1 MENFM
6 NRRTLPGISCVMICF
21 IFFIMNPAYADLK
34 GIAKLDGFRG
44 DLLVKSLGSW
54 GVAPQHEMPL
64 YTGDKIFTEN
74 GTGTIL
80 FHDGSV
86 LDIQPNSV
94 IRVVEHGEK
103 DVRDRD
109 IRVLLGKVRY
119 KSGKTSKAK
128 VKLIS
133 PMMLAGLTRT
143 EVWFGTDGTNT
154 YLKQISGSSEKIGNV
169 IIGDVPDIKPLQTA
183 KDLNFQASVK
193 SRQIWKDY
201 FAAKEELA
209 GEKIATEVNAYKLKS
224 RSDQVISLEGE
235 QKRKK
240 HIELMGRLSKY
251 TASVCEENI
260 TENDAFANHADVS
273 VTGKAKEAKQ
283 VVGKALSKSREVSDM
298 SVSVKQE
305 IASLEKQRLSRAER
319 HEPLLLAF
327 AGAGV
332 SDIIRLLADR
342 KGISSDRI
350 RSLLM
355 KSMLEYNSM
364 YEKSAMAY
372 MIIGDVYTSGIP
384 GLSGDLADF
393 ESDAGEITSLAAQ
406 AFDKVKTYIRQ
417 ATESKSDEERER
429 YLILAEMN
437 AELIAACAS
446 EMSLSCN
453 LTEAIQLLRSE
464 TVGDETKQEA
474 VIKALIQKK
483 ELSAQARQ
491 RIADIVRESESLT
504 RRDELDNNRKKIRE
518 ESEKIGSSNEVHEN
532 FFIRNMRRFSMILSG
547 PVPPELNLNGDALI
561 PGLPTDPDAGPP
573 LEWDNIL
580 KDPPVTDSEPASPI

>member
-1 MENFM
+1 MENFV
-6 NRRTLPGISCVMICF
+6 NRRTLLSISCVML
-21 IFFIMNPAYADLK
+21 IFFIANPAHADLK
-34 GIAKLDGFRG
+34 GIARLDGFRG
-44 DLLVKSLGSW
+44 EVLVKSLGSW
-54 GVAPQHEMPL
+54 GVAPQQEMPL

-103 DVRDRD
+103 DVRERD

-119 KSGKTSKAK
+119 KSGKTSKTK

-143 EVWFGTDGTNT
+143 EVWFGTDGTRT
-154 YLKQISGSSEKIGNV
+154 YLKQVSGSSEKIGD
-169 IIGDVPDIKPLQTA
+169 IISGDVPDITQLQTA

-240 HIELMGRLSKY
+240 HIDLMGRLSKY
-251 TASVCEENI
+251 TASVCEENM
-260 TENDAFANHADVS
+260 TENDAFANHADFLVA
-273 VTGKAKEAKQ
+273 GRAKEAKQ
-283 VVGKALSKSREVSDM
+283 VVGKALGKSREVSDM
-298 SVSVKQE
+298 SASVKQE
-305 IASLEKQRLSRAER
+305 IASLEKQYLSRTER
-319 HEPLLLAF
+319 REPLMLAF
-327 AGAGV
+327 AGAGF
-332 SDIIRLLADR
+332 SDIIRILADR
-342 KGISSDRI
+342 KDASADRI
-350 RSLLM
+350 RSVLM

-364 YEKSAMAY
+364 HEKSAMSY
-372 MIIGDVYTSGIP
+372 TIIGDVYTSGIP
-384 GLSGDLADF
+384 GLADELADF
-393 ESDAGEITSLAAQ
+393 ESDAGELTVLGAQ
-406 AFDKVKTYIRQ
+406 AFEKVKTYIGQ
-417 ATESKSDEERER
+417 ATDSKSDEERER
-429 YLILAEMN
+429 YLALAEMN
-437 AELIAACAS
+437 ADLIAACAS
-446 EMSLSCN
+446 EMNLACN

-464 TVGDETKQEA
+464 TVGDKTKKIS
-474 VIKALIQKK
+474 VIKALIEEKK
-483 ELSAQARQ
+483 LSAQARQ
-491 RIADIVRESESLT
+491 RIADTVRQSESDSVT
-504 RRDELDNNRKKIRE
+504 QAQLDNNRKKIKE
-518 ESEKIGSSNEVHEN
+518 EADRIGTSTDVHEN

-561 PGLPTDPDAGPP
+561 PGLPDEGLPQ
-573 LEWDNIL
+573 LEWEDIL